1 MGELGGNLLPYF
13 GYKMV
18 EEAKGKGFSILGI
31 QISLKISEEKK
42 KEVEIKKVRVQVPL
56 ASASNSKVITH
67 LVIVP
72 KKIMKRN
79 NTIMSPRYIMNL
91 LWKNYMK

>member
-42 KEVEIKKVRVQVPL
+42 KEGENRSRDAFV
-56 ASASNSKVITH
+56 T
-67 LVIVP
+67 
-72 KKIMKRN
+72 
-79 NTIMSPRYIMNL
+79 L
-91 LWKNYMK
+91 L